1 MLVLAHRGWWSDP
14 QEKNT
19 RAAFAKA
26 FAAGYGIETDVRDF
40 AGRLVI
46 SHDPPMVGEDLMS
59 FDALLALRATA
70 EPLGPLAINIK
81 ADGLHEPVM
90 EALGRFRVA
99 NYFLFDMAVPDAIG
113 YIKRDACVFT
123 RHSEYEPT
131 PAFYDKAAGVWLDCF
146 ESDWITPETI
156 ERHLSAGKKVTLVS
170 PELHRRDHA
179 PAWRAWKAL
188 AAAADRD
195 GALFLCTDFPDQA
208 DRYFHG

>member
-26 FAAGYGIETDVRDF
+26 FAAGYGIETDVRDQ

-46 SHDPPMVGEDLMS
+46 SHDPPFVGEDLMS

-90 EALGRFRVA
+90 EALERFRVA

-113 YIKRDACVFT
+113 YIRRDACVFT
-123 RHSEYEPT
+123 RHSEFEPT
-131 PAFYDKAAGVWLDCF
+131 PAYYDAAAGVWLDCF
-146 ESDWITPETI
+146 ERDWITPETI
-156 ERHLSAGKKVTLVS
+156 ERHLAAGKKVTLVS

-179 PAWRAWKAL
+179 PAWRAWKEV
-188 AAAADRD
+188 AAAASRD
-195 GALFLCTDFPDQA
+195 GALSLCTDFPDQA